1 MKKQKNTSYYSVVAP
16 EVHSLPSVSQ
26 MNSAMKITHPADIP
40 KQKREDEYDG
50 GTETQD

>member
-1 MKKQKNTSYYSVVAP
+1 MTMQDDNP
-16 EVHSLPSVSQ
+16 
-26 MNSAMKITHPADIP
+26 MKITHPADIQ